1 MIPGNLL
8 TIEGVINVEN
18 RKMKI
23 NLGVCPG
30 VGITV
35 WSYAFYYIDRY
46 KK

>member
-30 VGITV
+30 GWNNSMILCFLL
-35 WSYAFYYIDRY
+35 YR
-46 KK
+46 